1 LCDSLSLLP
10 RRSITERQSGIA
22 KEFQSGGDERIIRT
36 PLRSNCRFNAR
47 RNERNSPEV
56 ALTKMAGRSVIASS
70 DSGLAAFC
78 TREEKMSFRG
88 FDPAT

>member
-1 LCDSLSLLP
+1 LNDH
-10 RRSITERQSGIA
+10 Q
-22 KEFQSGGDERIIRT
+22 D
-36 PLRSNCRFNAR
+36 LRSNWRFNAR

-78 TREEKMSFRG
+78 TRKRKCHFVVLIRRRDVDRRSGLLSDR
-88 FDPAT
+88 A